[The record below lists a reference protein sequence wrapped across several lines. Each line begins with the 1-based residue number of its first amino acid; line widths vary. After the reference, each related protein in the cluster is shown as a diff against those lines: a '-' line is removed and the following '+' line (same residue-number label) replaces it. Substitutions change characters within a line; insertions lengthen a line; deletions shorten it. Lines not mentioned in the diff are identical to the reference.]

1 MALEYIQFDKK
12 PVILR
17 RELDSG
23 ELSFAS
29 VLDTACERLWE
40 KRIQYSIRRIRE
52 MDEELAGL
60 ERELD
65 EFIENSVPSVVKN
78 NLGISSMKW
87 FAPII
92 QTYINKPSH

>member
-1 MALEYIQFDKK
+1 MALEYIPFEKR

-23 ELSFAS
+23 EISFAA

-52 MDEELAGL
+52 MDEELACL
-60 ERELD
+60 EKELD
-65 EFIENSVPSVVKN
+65 EFIR
-78 NLGISSMKW
+78 
-87 FAPII
+87 
-92 QTYINKPSH
+92 T